1 MAPETLWAKEG
12 TMESPGRMDDAASP
26 LIDDLARALRREGR
40 YVGELKESLLRQR
53 AAIAAS
59 DTEGVNACA
68 DEIGRIL
75 LALENARTHRDRLVG
90 EMAGMAPPPLDR
102 LEEVLGIALPAHV
115 ERERAALRHAA
126 RDVAREA
133 AINRAVIGRVV
144 ASGEALL
151 QAIFSSSGDPA
162 PGYSPT
168 APGAAKVEG
177 SGFFCNRRA

>member
-12 TMESPGRMDDAASP
+12 TMESPGRMDDATSR
-26 LIDDLARALRREGR
+26 LMDQLARALRRESG
-40 YVGELKESLLRQR
+40 YVGELKGSLLRQR
-53 AAIAAS
+53 AAIASS
-59 DTEGVNACA
+59 DTEGVNASA

-75 LALENARTHRDRLVG
+75 LVLEGARTHRDRLVG

-102 LEEVLGIALPAHV
+102 LEEVLGTALPAHV
-115 ERERAALRHAA
+115 ERERVALRHAA

-151 QAIFSSSGDPA
+151 QSIFSSGGDPA
-162 PGYSPT
+162 PGYTPG
-168 APGAAKVEG
+168 APGVAKVEG
-177 SGFFCNRRA
+177 SGYLCNRRA